1 MYMNDLKAFQ
11 MKTPEGY
18 IPKPRKN
25 SKEDKF
31 TNKIK
36 AIIDETPNR
45 KGKKFSRQDSNHL
58 YVNNFNGPGALKG
71 PK

>member
-1 MYMNDLKAFQ
+1 MYMNDMKAFQ
-11 MKTPEGY
+11 MKTEGY
-18 IPKPRKN
+18 VPKPRKN

-36 AIIDETPNR
+36 AIIDDSPNR